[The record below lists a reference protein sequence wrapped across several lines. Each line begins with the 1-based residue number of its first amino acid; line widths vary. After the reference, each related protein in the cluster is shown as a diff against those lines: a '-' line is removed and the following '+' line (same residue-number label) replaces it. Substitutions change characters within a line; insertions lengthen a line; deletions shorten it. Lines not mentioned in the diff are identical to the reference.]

1 MIQISFAPAGAK
13 LCEAFVKNGRIFY
26 GVHANHNEGGVWM
39 KRKRRE
45 RAERIVQS
53 IVQQPASDT
62 DPQGSW
68 TGRPENEDEIPVQD
82 ADDL

>member
-1 MIQISFAPAGAK
+1 
-13 LCEAFVKNGRIFY
+13 
-26 GVHANHNEGGVWM
+26 M
-39 KRKRRE
+39 KRKRRARVE
-45 RAERIVQS
+45 QIVQS

-68 TGRPENEDEIPVQD
+68 TGKPENADEIPVQD

>member
-1 MIQISFAPAGAK
+1 
-13 LCEAFVKNGRIFY
+13 
-26 GVHANHNEGGVWM
+26 M

-45 RAERIVQS
+45 RAEQIVQS

-68 TGRPENEDEIPVQD
+68 TGKPENEDEIPVQD